1 MARRKA
7 RARVARDTSRA
18 LDSPYFQWFIRE
30 IVYCPVPVRVTFF
43 RLPEALSVIVT
54 EPLWLPVDV
63 GVYVMLMVQLAP
75 PATEDPQVLV

>member
-18 LDSPYFQWFIRE
+18 LDSPYFQWFIRK
-30 IVYCPVPVRVTFF
+30 IDYCPVPVSVTFF
-43 RLPEALSVIVT
+43 RLPVALSVIVT

-63 GVYVMLMVQLAP
+63 GLNVTLIVQLAP
-75 PATEDPQVLV
+75 PATEEPHVLV